1 MIRFTD
7 VSKVYDDGQ
16 RVLNN
21 LNLEMKEGEI
31 TVLIGPSGCGKT
43 TTMKLINRLI
53 APSSGSIQVD
63 GQDIASI
70 DPVALR
76 RKIGY
81 VIQHIGL
88 FPHMNI
94 AKNVGVVPR
103 LLKWDKARIAAK
115 VDELLAM
122 VGLEPQI
129 YRGRYPSELSGGQQQ
144 RIGVIRAL
152 AAEPSV
158 ILMDEPFS
166 ALDPISREQLQ
177 DELIRL
183 QQELKKTIVFVTHDM
198 DEAIKLAD
206 TIILMNGGEVVQA
219 GSPERILRHPANDF
233 VKSFIG
239 KKRLQ
244 ADNGGLPDSLPT
256 VGDVMVDSPATAL
269 PTRGLAEA
277 MKMMEKKRVDSL
289 LIVDKGK
296 RLVGSV
302 SIYRVLDQYGDE
314 SKTVADVMRPIEHA
328 VGTDTPLSAALQLMS
343 THQLSNLPVVRGDRE
358 FVGLITRGSVVRHM
372 AEVFTDANQDAGTN
386 EDSRGGTSPFSMN
399 TGTAQSGKPD
409 RDEEVR
415 AYVG

>member
-7 VSKVYDDGQ
+7 VSKVYDDGH

-53 APSSGSIQVD
+53 APTSGSIQID

-70 DPVALR
+70 DPVELR
-76 RKIGY
+76 RRIGY

-88 FPHMNI
+88 FPHMTI

-103 LLKWDKARIAAK
+103 LLKWEKARIAAK
-115 VDELLAM
+115 VDELLSM
-122 VGLEPQI
+122 VGLDPQI
-129 YRGRYPSELSGGQQQ
+129 YRSRYPSELSGGQQQ

-244 ADNGGLPDSLPT
+244 AGDAALGEDLPT
-256 VGDVMVDSPATAL
+256 AGDVMVDSPATAL

-289 LIVDKGK
+289 LIVDKNK
-296 RLVGSV
+296 RLIGSV

-328 VGTDTPLSAALQLMS
+328 VHADTPLSAALQLMS
-343 THQLSNLPVVRGDRE
+343 VHQLSNLPVIRGDQE

-372 AEVFTDANQDAGTN
+372 AEAFADGGAGAGPSENAGIVATPFAAK
-386 EDSRGGTSPFSMN
+386 DGAAGPGG
-399 TGTAQSGKPD
+399 
-409 RDEEVR
+409 EVR
-415 AYVG
+415 AHVG

>member
-1 MIRFTD
+1 MIRFTG
-7 VSKVYDDGQ
+7 VNKVYDDGHQ
-16 RVLNN
+16 VLKNM
-21 LNLEMKEGEI
+21 NLEMKEGEI

-53 APSSGSIQVD
+53 TPSSGSIRID
-63 GQDIASI
+63 GQDISSF
-70 DPVALR
+70 DPVVLR
-76 RKIGY
+76 RRIGY
-81 VIQHIGL
+81 VFQHIGL

-103 LLKWDKARIAAK
+103 LLKWDKAKIAAK
-115 VDELLAM
+115 VDELLSM
-122 VGLEPQI
+122 VGLDPKI
-129 YRGRYPSELSGGQQQ
+129 YKSRYPSELSGGQQQ

-206 TIILMNGGEVVQA
+206 TIILMNAGEVVQA
-219 GSPERILRHPANDF
+219 GSPEQILRHPANDF

-244 ADNGGLPDSLPT
+244 AENSGLSEGLPT
-256 VGDVMVDSPATAL
+256 AGEVMVETPATAL

-289 LIVDKGK
+289 LIVDKSK
-296 RLVGSV
+296 RLLGSV

-314 SKTVADVMRPIEHA
+314 SKTVADVMRPIQYA
-328 VGTDTPLSAALQLMS
+328 VRTDTPLPVALQLMS
-343 THQLSNLPVVRGDRE
+343 THQLSNLPVIHDDQE
-358 FVGLITRGSVVRHM
+358 FVGLITRGSVVSHM
-372 AEVFTDANQDAGTN
+372 AEAYTDADEHA
-386 EDSRGGTSPFSMN
+386 
-399 TGTAQSGKPD
+399 KPD
-409 RDEEVR
+409 RDEGVR
-415 AYVG
+415 AHVG